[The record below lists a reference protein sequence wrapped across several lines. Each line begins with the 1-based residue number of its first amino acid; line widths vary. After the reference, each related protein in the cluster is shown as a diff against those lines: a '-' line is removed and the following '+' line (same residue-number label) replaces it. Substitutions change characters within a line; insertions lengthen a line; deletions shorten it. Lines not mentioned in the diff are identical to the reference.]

1 MAWIMGPTESFVRL
15 RICRKCLPRR
25 GTRFLLEKIISKCQL
40 SYQIQI
46 KTHQCQRASHQKHD
60 LANQLYR
67 TFIGLGKMSLDLAE
81 DWRVI
86 RASSRVTECAG
97 GEIINCQYL
106 NILYFPVDTVIL
118 SHRLIPGK
126 NILDTLYRL
135 WTNWRP
141 VSRSSDHYQPISIWS
156 WTLYI
161 DSAASA
167 ATCDCSN

>member
-1 MAWIMGPTESFVRL
+1 MFTKGGASVSFGEDYFQVPTFTLNTNKDIGVSENL
-15 RICRKCLPRR
+15 TKNAIW
-25 GTRFLLEKIISKCQL
+25 
-40 SYQIQI
+40 QI
-46 KTHQCQRASHQKHD
+46 
-60 LANQLYR
+60 NY

-97 GEIINCQYL
+97 GEIINSQYL

-167 ATCDCSN
+167 ATCDCSNCSRECSIGACRSNTSIFRR